1 MSTSFRPVNEV
12 WGEHS
17 SCFVNGDLM
26 LWVLL
31 TIATEAETH
40 SEAYEYGDKTSFWI
54 EDGGKFL
61 EFVASNRF
69 SAERIAKSI
78 GLKAARHLN
87 DLKFLVSS
95 MQLLAD
101 KWRESIDT
109 HGALTF
115 YIDAY

>member
-1 MSTSFRPVNEV
+1 MSTSFRPMNEV

-40 SEAYEYGDKTSFWI
+40 SEACEYGDKTLFWI

-61 EFVASNRF
+61 EFVASNRSSGGTHSQVHRLEGGPSF
-69 SAERIAKSI
+69 ERPEVPRQQY
-78 GLKAARHLN
+78 AASRRQMARV
-87 DLKFLVSS
+87 D
-95 MQLLAD
+95 
-101 KWRESIDT
+101 
-109 HGALTF
+109 
-115 YIDAY
+115 